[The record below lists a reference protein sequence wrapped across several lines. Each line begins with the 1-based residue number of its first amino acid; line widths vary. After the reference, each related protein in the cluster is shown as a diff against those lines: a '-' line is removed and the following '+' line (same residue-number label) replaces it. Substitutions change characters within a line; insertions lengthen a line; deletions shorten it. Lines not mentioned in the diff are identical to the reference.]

1 MCKHKYLY
9 KGAIAKDFT
18 LSSVGKVIDFHL
30 HTYPTTYII
39 YSYES
44 LLFRLYFGFMSRFFL
59 LIFYRFLSLHFM
71 NEFYPILSY
80 HQLI

>member
-44 LLFRLYFGFMSRFFL
+44 LLFRLYILVLWVDFFYCFFIVSYHFTLWMNSTQFFL
-59 LIFYRFLSLHFM
+59 TIY
-71 NEFYPILSY
+71 
-80 HQLI
+80 